1 MKEERTEIRTCVSV
15 QIDLLDKIIDCSD
28 TNHTQVSD
36 IINLLL
42 QKQLEKLASNP
53 QNHEGAMKY
62 QERGLQYR
70 PVHLRISHIQYRRLR
85 DIMFLYRITLSYML
99 FLAMQYF
106 DLYLNE
112 FINSKKPDK
121 FPPVCHCSILTFFD
135 SLPVYAH
142 YWGIPPAEHT
152 ISIPAG

>member
-1 MKEERTEIRTCVSV
+1 MKEDNPNIRTCVSV
-15 QIDLLDKIIDCSD
+15 QVDLLDKIIDFSD
-28 TNHTQVSD
+28 TNNIPVSD
-36 IINLLL
+36 IINVLL
-42 QKQLEKLASNP
+42 QKQVEKLASNP
-53 QNHEGAMKY
+53 QNREGAMKY
-62 QERGLQYR
+62 QDRGLQYK
-70 PVHLRISHIQYRRLR
+70 PVHLKISYIQYRRLR
-85 DIMFLYRITLSYML
+85 DIMFLFRITLSYML

-106 DLYLNE
+106 DTYLNE
-112 FINSKKPDK
+112 FKNNINDK